1 MDLAMLLASVVAYLL
16 FSVLIGLYVARNV
29 HSAADYALAGRH
41 LSLPVVTATVFATWF
56 GSETVLGISST
67 FVEKGLS
74 GIVADP
80 FGASMCLILAGL
92 FIAPKIYRL
101 NLLTL
106 GDYYRVRYNRLV
118 EVFCSICI
126 VVSYLGW
133 VAAQISALGLIF
145 NVLTEGG
152 ISQEWGMVIGATVV
166 LIYTLFGGM
175 LSVAILDFI
184 QMVVIALGLAFIM
197 WIVADMAGGVSNVVE
212 HAEAAGKL
220 RFFPEEFSYALWVP
234 FVGAFLTMAFGSIP
248 QQDIFQRISS
258 AKNEKTAVRGAVLGG
273 SLYFFFAFIPVFL
286 AYGAIM
292 IDPSTF
298 SAMVVEDSQM
308 VLPNLVLMHTPVFA
322 QVVFFGAL
330 ISAIMSTSSAT
341 LLAPSV
347 SFAEN
352 IVKNIY
358 PKMDDKTLLL
368 TMRISVFVFTIIVVA
383 FATQSESSIFEMVE
397 SAYEITLAA
406 AFVPLLMGL
415 YWKGAT
421 SQGAVWSIIVG
432 ISSWLIAKNFF
443 PSEIWPPQLLGMVLG
458 FFTMIVGS
466 LLPQWIKHQPALRD
480 GVIHPH

>member
-1 MDLAMLLASVVAYLL
+1 MLLASVVAYLL
-16 FSVLIGLYVARNV
+16 VSVLIGLYVARNV
-29 HSAADYALAGRH
+29 SSAADYAVAGRH
-41 LSLPVVTATVFATWF
+41 LSLPIVTATVFATWF

-67 FVEKGLS
+67 FVEEGLG

-106 GDYYRVRYNRLV
+106 GDYYRVRYNRAV
-118 EVFCSICI
+118 EIFCSACI

-145 NVLTEGG
+145 NVLTDGAV
-152 ISQEWGMVIGATVV
+152 SQEWGMVIGASVV

-184 QMVVIALGLAFIM
+184 QMVVIAAGLVYIM
-197 WIVADMAGGVSNVVE
+197 WIVADLAGGVGTVVE

-220 RFFPEEFSYALWVP
+220 QFFPEEFSYVLWVP

-258 AKNEKTAVRGAVLGG
+258 AKDEKTAVRGAVLGG
-273 SLYFFFAFIPVFL
+273 SMYFFFAFIPVFL

-292 IDPSTF
+292 IDPATF
-298 SAMVVEDSQM
+298 EAMVSEDSQM

-322 QVVFFGAL
+322 QIVFFGAL

-358 PKMDDKTLLL
+358 PKMDDKALLL

-383 FATQSESSIFEMVE
+383 FAINSESSIFEMVE

-406 AFVPLLMGL
+406 AFVPLVFGL
-415 YWKGAT
+415 YWSKAT
-421 SQGAVWSIIVG
+421 SQGAVASIVVG
-432 ISSWLIAKNFF
+432 VSSWLIAKNFF

-458 FFTMIVGS
+458 LCTMIIAS
-466 LLPQWIKHQPALRD
+466 LLPQWIEHRPALRD
-480 GVIHPH
+480 GVVHPH

>member
-1 MDLAMLLASVVAYLL
+1 MLLASVVAYLL
-16 FSVLIGLYVARNV
+16 VSVLIGLYVARNV
-29 HSAADYALAGRH
+29 SSAADYAVAGRH
-41 LSLPVVTATVFATWF
+41 LSLPIVTATVFATWF

-67 FVEKGLS
+67 FAEEGLG

-106 GDYYRVRYNRLV
+106 GDYYRVRYNRAV
-118 EVFCSICI
+118 EIFCSACI

-145 NVLTEGG
+145 NVLTDGAV
-152 ISQEWGMVIGATVV
+152 SQEWGMVIGASVV

-184 QMVVIALGLAFIM
+184 QMVVIAAGLVYIM
-197 WIVADMAGGVSNVVE
+197 WIVADLAGGVGTVVD

-220 RFFPEEFSYALWVP
+220 QFFPEEFSYVLWVP

-258 AKNEKTAVRGAVLGG
+258 AKDEKTAVRGAVLGG
-273 SLYFFFAFIPVFL
+273 SMYFFFAFIPVFL

-292 IDPSTF
+292 IDPATF
-298 SAMVVEDSQM
+298 EAMVSEDSQM

-322 QVVFFGAL
+322 QIVFFGAL

-358 PKMDDKTLLL
+358 PKMDDKALLL

-383 FATQSESSIFEMVE
+383 FAINSESSIFEMVE

-406 AFVPLLMGL
+406 AFVPLVFGL
-415 YWKGAT
+415 YWSKAT
-421 SQGAVWSIIVG
+421 SQGAVASIVVG
-432 ISSWLIAKNFF
+432 VSSWLIAKNFF

-458 FFTMIVGS
+458 LFTMIIAS
-466 LLPQWIKHQPALRD
+466 LLPQWIEHRPALRD
-480 GVIHPH
+480 GVVHPH

>member
-1 MDLAMLLASVVAYLL
+1 MLLASVVAYLL
-16 FSVLIGLYVARNV
+16 VSVLIGLYVARNV
-29 HSAADYALAGRH
+29 SSAADYAVAGRH
-41 LSLPVVTATVFATWF
+41 LSLPIVTATVFATWF

-67 FVEKGLS
+67 FVEEGLS

-106 GDYYRVRYNRLV
+106 GDYYRVRYNRVV
-118 EVFCSICI
+118 EIFCSACI

-145 NVLTEGG
+145 NVLTDGAV
-152 ISQEWGMVIGATVV
+152 SQEWGMVIGASVV

-184 QMVVIALGLAFIM
+184 QMVVIAAGLVYIM
-197 WIVADMAGGVSNVVE
+197 WIVADLAGGAGTVVD

-220 RFFPEEFSYALWVP
+220 QFFPEEFSYVLWVP

-258 AKNEKTAVRGAVLGG
+258 AKDEKTAVRGAVLGG
-273 SLYFFFAFIPVFL
+273 SMYFFFAFIPVFL
-286 AYGAIM
+286 AYGAIL
-292 IDPSTF
+292 IDPATF
-298 SAMVVEDSQM
+298 TAMVSEDSQM

-322 QVVFFGAL
+322 QIVFFGAL

-358 PKMDDKTLLL
+358 PKMDDKALLL

-383 FATQSESSIFEMVE
+383 FAINSESSIFEMVE

-406 AFVPLLMGL
+406 AFVPLVFGL
-415 YWKGAT
+415 YWSKAT
-421 SQGAVWSIIVG
+421 SQGAVASIVVG
-432 ISSWLIAKNFF
+432 VSSWLIAKNFF
-443 PSEIWPPQLLGMVLG
+443 PSEVWPPQLLGMVLG
-458 FFTMIVGS
+458 LFTMIIAS
-466 LLPQWIKHQPALRD
+466 LLPQWIEHRPALRD
-480 GVIHPH
+480 GVVHLH

>member
-1 MDLAMLLASVVAYLL
+1 MLLASVVAYLL
-16 FSVLIGLYVARNV
+16 VSVLIGLYVARNV
-29 HSAADYALAGRH
+29 SSAADYAVAGRH
-41 LSLPVVTATVFATWF
+41 LSLPIVTATVFATWF

-67 FVEKGLS
+67 FVEEGLS

-106 GDYYRVRYNRLV
+106 GDYYRVRYNRVV
-118 EVFCSICI
+118 EIFCSACI

-145 NVLTEGG
+145 NVLTDGAV
-152 ISQEWGMVIGATVV
+152 SQEWGMVIGASVV
-166 LIYTLFGGM
+166 LVYTLFGGM
-175 LSVAILDFI
+175 LSVAVLDFI
-184 QMVVIALGLAFIM
+184 QMIVIAAGLVYIM
-197 WIVADMAGGVSNVVE
+197 WIVADLAGGVGTVVD

-220 RFFPEEFSYALWVP
+220 QFFPEEFSYVLWVP

-258 AKNEKTAVRGAVLGG
+258 AKDEKTAVRGAVLGG
-273 SLYFFFAFIPVFL
+273 SMYFFFAFIPVFL

-292 IDPSTF
+292 IDPETF
-298 SAMVVEDSQM
+298 TAMVSEDSQM
-308 VLPNLVLMHTPVFA
+308 VLPNLVLMHTPLFA
-322 QVVFFGAL
+322 QIVFFGAL

-358 PKMDDKTLLL
+358 PKMDDKALLL

-383 FATQSESSIFEMVE
+383 FAINSESSIFEMVE

-406 AFVPLLMGL
+406 AFVPLVFGL
-415 YWKGAT
+415 YWTKAT
-421 SQGAVWSIIVG
+421 SQGAVASIVVG
-432 ISSWLIAKNFF
+432 VSSWLIAKNFF

-458 FFTMIVGS
+458 LFTMIIAS
-466 LLPQWIKHQPALRD
+466 LLPQWIEHRPALRD
-480 GVIHPH
+480 GVVHPH

>member
-1 MDLAMLLASVVAYLL
+1 MLLASVVAYLL
-16 FSVLIGLYVARNV
+16 VSVLIGLYVARNV
-29 HSAADYALAGRH
+29 SSAADYAVAGRH
-41 LSLPVVTATVFATWF
+41 LSLPIVTATVFATWF

-67 FVEKGLS
+67 FVEEGLS

-106 GDYYRVRYNRLV
+106 GDYYRVRYNRVV
-118 EVFCSICI
+118 EIFCSACI

-145 NVLTEGG
+145 NVLTDGAV
-152 ISQEWGMVIGATVV
+152 SQEWGMVIGASVV

-184 QMVVIALGLAFIM
+184 QMVVIAAGLVYIM
-197 WIVADMAGGVSNVVE
+197 WIVADLAGGVGTVVD

-220 RFFPEEFSYALWVP
+220 QFFPEEFSYVLWVP

-258 AKNEKTAVRGAVLGG
+258 AKDEKTAVRGAVLGG
-273 SLYFFFAFIPVFL
+273 SMYFFFAFIPVFL
-286 AYGAIM
+286 AYGAIL
-292 IDPSTF
+292 IDPATF
-298 SAMVVEDSQM
+298 TAMVSEDSQM

-322 QVVFFGAL
+322 QIVFFGAL
-330 ISAIMSTSSAT
+330 ISALMSTSSAT

-358 PKMDDKTLLL
+358 PKMDDKALLL

-383 FATQSESSIFEMVE
+383 FAINSESSIFEMVE

-406 AFVPLLMGL
+406 AFVPLVFGL
-415 YWKGAT
+415 YWSKAT
-421 SQGAVWSIIVG
+421 SQGAVASIVVG
-432 ISSWLIAKNFF
+432 VSSWLIAKNFF
-443 PSEIWPPQLLGMVLG
+443 PSEVWPPQLLGMVLG
-458 FFTMIVGS
+458 LFTMIIAS
-466 LLPQWIKHQPALRD
+466 LLPQWIEHRPALRD
-480 GVIHPH
+480 GVVHLH

>member
-1 MDLAMLLASVVAYLL
+1 MLLASVVAYLL
-16 FSVLIGLYVARNV
+16 VSVLIGLYVARNV
-29 HSAADYALAGRH
+29 HSAADYAVAGRH
-41 LSLPVVTATVFATWF
+41 LSLPIVTATVFATWF

-67 FVEKGLS
+67 FVEEGLS

-106 GDYYRVRYNRLV
+106 GDYYRVRYNRAV
-118 EVFCSICI
+118 EVFCSACI

-145 NVLTEGG
+145 NVLSDGAV
-152 ISQEWGMVIGATVV
+152 SQEWGMVIGASVV

-184 QMVVIALGLAFIM
+184 QMVVIAAGLVYIM
-197 WIVADMAGGVSNVVE
+197 WIVADLAGGVGTVVD

-220 RFFPEEFSYALWVP
+220 QFFPEEFSYVLWVP

-258 AKNEKTAVRGAVLGG
+258 AKDEKTAVRGAVLGG
-273 SLYFFFAFIPVFL
+273 SMYFFFAFIPVFL

-292 IDPSTF
+292 IDPETF
-298 SAMVVEDSQM
+298 TAMVSEDSQM
-308 VLPNLVLMHTPVFA
+308 VLPNLVLNHTPVFA
-322 QVVFFGAL
+322 QIVFFGAL
-330 ISAIMSTSSAT
+330 LSAIMSTSSAT
-341 LLAPSV
+341 LLAPAV
-347 SFAEN
+347 SFSEN

-383 FATQSESSIFEMVE
+383 FAINSESSIFEMVE

-406 AFVPLLMGL
+406 AFVPLVMGL
-415 YWKGAT
+415 YWKRAT
-421 SQGAVWSIIVG
+421 SQGAVWSIVVG
-432 ISSWLIAKNFF
+432 VSSWLIAKNFF

-458 FFTMIVGS
+458 LFTMIIAS
-466 LLPQWIKHQPALRD
+466 LLPQWIEHRPALRD
-480 GVIHPH
+480 GVVHPH

>member
-1 MDLAMLLASVVAYLL
+1 MLLASVVAYLL
-16 FSVLIGLYVARNV
+16 VSLLIGLYVARNV
-29 HSAADYALAGRH
+29 SSAADYAVAGRH
-41 LSLPVVTATVFATWF
+41 LSLPIVTATVFATWF

-67 FVEKGLS
+67 FVEEGLS

-106 GDYYRVRYNRLV
+106 GDYYRVRYNRVV
-118 EVFCSICI
+118 EIFCSACI

-145 NVLTEGG
+145 NVLTDGAV
-152 ISQEWGMVIGATVV
+152 SQEWGMVIGASVV

-175 LSVAILDFI
+175 LSVAVLDFI
-184 QMVVIALGLAFIM
+184 QMVVIAAGLVYIM
-197 WIVADMAGGVSNVVE
+197 WIVADLAGGVGTVVE

-220 RFFPEEFSYALWVP
+220 QFFPEEFSYVLWVP

-258 AKNEKTAVRGAVLGG
+258 AKDEKTAVRGAVLGG
-273 SLYFFFAFIPVFL
+273 SMYFFFAFIPVFL

-292 IDPSTF
+292 IDPETF
-298 SAMVVEDSQM
+298 TAMVSEDSQM
-308 VLPNLVLMHTPVFA
+308 VLPNLVLMHTPLFA
-322 QVVFFGAL
+322 QIVFFGAL

-358 PKMDDKTLLL
+358 PKMDDKALLL

-383 FATQSESSIFEMVE
+383 FAINSESSIFEMVE

-406 AFVPLLMGL
+406 AFVPLVFGL
-415 YWKGAT
+415 YWSKAT
-421 SQGAVWSIIVG
+421 SQGAVASIVVG
-432 ISSWLIAKNFF
+432 VSSWLIAKNFF

-458 FFTMIVGS
+458 LVTMIIAS
-466 LLPQWIKHQPALRD
+466 LLPQWIEHRPALRD
-480 GVIHPH
+480 GVVHPH

>member
-1 MDLAMLLASVVAYLL
+1 MLLASVVAYLL
-16 FSVLIGLYVARNV
+16 VSVLIGLYVARNV
-29 HSAADYALAGRH
+29 SSAADYAVAGRH
-41 LSLPVVTATVFATWF
+41 LSLPIVTATVFATWF

-67 FVEKGLS
+67 FVEEGLS

-106 GDYYRVRYNRLV
+106 GDYYRVRYNRAV
-118 EVFCSICI
+118 EIFCSACI

-145 NVLTEGG
+145 NVLTDGAV
-152 ISQEWGMVIGATVV
+152 SQEWGMVIGASVV

-175 LSVAILDFI
+175 LSVAVLDFI
-184 QMVVIALGLAFIM
+184 QMVVIAAGLVYIM
-197 WIVADMAGGVSNVVE
+197 WIVADLAGGVGTVVD

-220 RFFPEEFSYALWVP
+220 QFFPEEFSYVLWVP

-273 SLYFFFAFIPVFL
+273 SMYFFFAFIPVFL

-292 IDPSTF
+292 IDPATF
-298 SAMVVEDSQM
+298 TAMVSEDSQM
-308 VLPNLVLMHTPVFA
+308 VLPNLVLMHTPLFA
-322 QVVFFGAL
+322 QIIFFGAL

-358 PKMDDKTLLL
+358 PKMNDKALLL

-383 FATQSESSIFEMVE
+383 FAINSDSSIFEMVE

-406 AFVPLLMGL
+406 AFVPLVFGL
-415 YWKGAT
+415 YWSRAT
-421 SQGAVWSIIVG
+421 SQGAVVSIVVG
-432 ISSWLIAKNFF
+432 VSSWLIAKNFF

-458 FFTMIVGS
+458 LFSMIIAS
-466 LLPQWIKHQPALRD
+466 LLPQWIEHRPALRD
-480 GVIHPH
+480 GVVHPH

>member
-1 MDLAMLLASVVAYLL
+1 MLLASVVVYLL
-16 FSVLIGLYVARNV
+16 VSVLIGLYVAKNV
-29 HSAADYALAGRH
+29 STAADYAVAGRH
-41 LSLPVVTATVFATWF
+41 LSLPIVTATVFATWF

-67 FVEKGLS
+67 FVEEGLS

-106 GDYYRVRYNRLV
+106 GDYYRVRYNRAV
-118 EVFCSICI
+118 EVFCSACI

-145 NVLTEGG
+145 NVLTDGA
-152 ISQEWGMVIGATVV
+152 ISQEWGMVIGASVV
-166 LIYTLFGGM
+166 LVYTLFGGM

-184 QMVVIALGLAFIM
+184 QMVVIAAGLVYIM
-197 WIVADMAGGVSNVVE
+197 WIVADLAGGVGTVVD

-220 RFFPEEFSYALWVP
+220 QFFPDEFSYVLWVP

-258 AKNEKTAVRGAVLGG
+258 AKDEKTAVRGAVLGG
-273 SLYFFFAFIPVFL
+273 SMYFFFAFIPVFL

-292 IDPSTF
+292 IDPATF
-298 SAMVVEDSQM
+298 EAMVSEDSQM
-308 VLPNLVLMHTPVFA
+308 VLPNLVLMHTPLFA
-322 QVVFFGAL
+322 QIIFFGAL

-358 PKMDDKTLLL
+358 PKMDDKALLL
-368 TMRISVFVFTIIVVA
+368 TMRVSVFVFTIIVVA
-383 FATQSESSIFEMVE
+383 FAINSESSIFEMVE

-406 AFVPLLMGL
+406 AFVPLVFGL
-415 YWKGAT
+415 YWKRAT

-432 ISSWLIAKNFF
+432 VSSWLIAKNFF

-458 FFTMIVGS
+458 FFTMIIAS
-466 LLPQWIKHQPALRD
+466 LLPQWIEHRPALRD

>member
-1 MDLAMLLASVVAYLL
+1 MLLASVVAYLL
-16 FSVLIGLYVARNV
+16 VSVLIGLYVARNV
-29 HSAADYALAGRH
+29 SSAADYAVAGRH
-41 LSLPVVTATVFATWF
+41 LSLPIVTATVFATWF

-67 FVEKGLS
+67 FVEEGLS

-106 GDYYRVRYNRLV
+106 GDYYRVRYNRAV
-118 EVFCSICI
+118 EIFCSACI

-145 NVLTEGG
+145 NVLTDGAV
-152 ISQEWGMVIGATVV
+152 SQEWGMVIGASVV

-175 LSVAILDFI
+175 LSVAVLDFI
-184 QMVVIALGLAFIM
+184 QMVVIAAGLVYIM
-197 WIVADMAGGVSNVVE
+197 WIVADLAGGVGTVVE

-220 RFFPEEFSYALWVP
+220 QFFPEEFSYVLWVP

-258 AKNEKTAVRGAVLGG
+258 AKDEKTAVRGAVLGG
-273 SLYFFFAFIPVFL
+273 SMYFFFAFIPVFL

-292 IDPSTF
+292 IDPETF
-298 SAMVVEDSQM
+298 TAMVSEDSQM
-308 VLPNLVLMHTPVFA
+308 VLPNLVLMHTPLFA
-322 QVVFFGAL
+322 QIVFFGAL

-358 PKMDDKTLLL
+358 PKMDDKALLL

-383 FATQSESSIFEMVE
+383 FAINSESSIFEMVE

-406 AFVPLLMGL
+406 AFVPLVFGL
-415 YWKGAT
+415 YWSKAT
-421 SQGAVWSIIVG
+421 SQGAVASIVVG
-432 ISSWLIAKNFF
+432 VSSWLIAKNFF

-458 FFTMIVGS
+458 FVTMIIAS
-466 LLPQWIKHQPALRD
+466 LLPQWIEHRPALRD
-480 GVIHPH
+480 GVVHPH

>member
-1 MDLAMLLASVVAYLL
+1 MLLASVVAYLL
-16 FSVLIGLYVARNV
+16 VSVFIGLYVARNV
-29 HSAADYALAGRH
+29 HSTADYAVAGRH
-41 LSLPVVTATVFATWF
+41 LSLPIVTATVFATWF

-67 FVEKGLS
+67 FVEKGLG

-106 GDYYRVRYNRLV
+106 GDYYRVRYNRAV
-118 EVFCSICI
+118 EVFCSACI

-145 NVLTEGG
+145 NVLSDGA
-152 ISQEWGMVIGATVV
+152 ISQEWGMVIGASVV
-166 LIYTLFGGM
+166 LIYTVFGGM

-184 QMVVIALGLAFIM
+184 QMVVIAAGLVYIM
-197 WIVADMAGGVSNVVE
+197 WIVADLAGGVGTVVD

-220 RFFPEEFSYALWVP
+220 KLFPEEFSYVMWVP

-292 IDPSTF
+292 IDPATF
-298 SAMVVEDSQM
+298 TAMVAEDSQM
-308 VLPNLVLMHTPVFA
+308 VLPNLVLNHTPMFA
-322 QVVFFGAL
+322 QIVFFGAL
-330 ISAIMSTSSAT
+330 LSAIMSTSSAT
-341 LLAPSV
+341 LLAPAV
-347 SFAEN
+347 SFSEN
-352 IVKNIY
+352 IVKVIF
-358 PKMDDKTLLL
+358 PKMDDKALLL
-368 TMRISVFVFTIIVVA
+368 TMRVSVFVFTIIVVA
-383 FATQSESSIFEMVE
+383 FAINSESSIFEMVE
-397 SAYEITLAA
+397 SAYEVTLAA
-406 AFVPLLMGL
+406 AFVPLVFGL
-415 YWKGAT
+415 YWKKAT
-421 SQGAVWSIIVG
+421 SQGAVCSIIVG
-432 ISSWLIAKNFF
+432 VSSWLIAKNFF

-458 FFTMIVGS
+458 LFTMIITS
-466 LLPQWIKHQPALRD
+466 LIPQWIEHRPALRD
-480 GVIHPH
+480 GVVHPH

>member
-1 MDLAMLLASVVAYLL
+1 MLLASVVAYLL
-16 FSVLIGLYVARNV
+16 VSVSIGLYVARNV
-29 HSAADYALAGRH
+29 SSTADYAVAGRH
-41 LSLPVVTATVFATWF
+41 LSLPIVTATVFATWF

-67 FVEKGLS
+67 FVEEGLS

-106 GDYYRVRYNRLV
+106 GDYYRVRYNRVV
-118 EVFCSICI
+118 EIFCSACI

-145 NVLTEGG
+145 NVLTDGA
-152 ISQEWGMVIGATVV
+152 ISQEWGMIIGASVV

-184 QMVVIALGLAFIM
+184 QMVVIAAGLVYIM
-197 WIVADMAGGVSNVVE
+197 WIVADLAGGVGTVVD

-220 RFFPEEFSYALWVP
+220 QFFPEEFSYVMWVP

-292 IDPSTF
+292 IDPATF
-298 SAMVVEDSQM
+298 SAMVSEDSQM
-308 VLPNLVLMHTPVFA
+308 VLPNLVLMHTPLFA
-322 QVVFFGAL
+322 QIVFFGAL

-358 PKMDDKTLLL
+358 PNMDDKALLL
-368 TMRISVFVFTIIVVA
+368 TMRVSVFVFTIIVVA
-383 FATQSESSIFEMVE
+383 FAINSDSSIFEMVE

-406 AFVPLLMGL
+406 AFVPLVFGL

-432 ISSWLIAKNFF
+432 VSSWLIAKNFF
-443 PSEIWPPQLLGMVLG
+443 PSEVWPPQLLGMVLG
-458 FFTMIVGS
+458 LFTMIIAS
-466 LLPQWIKHQPALRD
+466 LLPQWIEHRPALRD
-480 GVIHPH
+480 GVVHPH

>member
-1 MDLAMLLASVVAYLL
+1 MLLASVFAYLL
-16 FSVLIGLYVARNV
+16 VSVLIGLYVARNV
-29 HSAADYALAGRH
+29 HSAADYAVAGRH
-41 LSLPVVTATVFATWF
+41 LSLPIVTATVFATWF

-67 FVEKGLS
+67 FVEEGLS

-106 GDYYRVRYNRLV
+106 GDYYRVRYNRAV
-118 EVFCSICI
+118 EVFCSACI

-133 VAAQISALGLIF
+133 VAAQITALGLIF
-145 NVLTEGG
+145 NVLSDGA
-152 ISQEWGMVIGATVV
+152 ISREWGMVIGASVV
-166 LIYTLFGGM
+166 LIYTVFGGM

-184 QMVVIALGLAFIM
+184 QMVVIAAGLVYIM
-197 WIVADMAGGVSNVVE
+197 WIVADLAGGVGTVVE

-220 RFFPEEFSYALWVP
+220 RLFPEEFSYVMWVP

-258 AKNEKTAVRGAVLGG
+258 AKDEKTAVRGAVLGG

-292 IDPSTF
+292 IDPATF
-298 SAMVVEDSQM
+298 TAMVTEDSQM
-308 VLPNLVLMHTPVFA
+308 VLPNLVLNHTPLFA
-322 QVVFFGAL
+322 QIVFFGAL

-341 LLAPSV
+341 LLAPAV
-347 SFAEN
+347 SFSEN
-352 IVKNIY
+352 IVKVAF
-358 PKMDDKTLLL
+358 PTMSDKALLL
-368 TMRISVFVFTIIVVA
+368 TMRVSVFVFAVIVVA
-383 FATQSESSIFEMVE
+383 FSINSDSSIFEMVE

-406 AFVPLLMGL
+406 AFVPLVFGL
-415 YWKGAT
+415 YWKKAT
-421 SQGAVWSIIVG
+421 SQGAVCSIIVG

-458 FFTMIVGS
+458 LFTMIVTS
-466 LLPQWIKHQPALRD
+466 LIPQWIEHRPALRD
-480 GVIHPH
+480 GVVHPH

>member
-1 MDLAMLLASVVAYLL
+1 MLLASVVAYLL
-16 FSVLIGLYVARNV
+16 VSVFIGLYVARNV
-29 HSAADYALAGRH
+29 KNTADYAVAGRH
-41 LSLPVVTATVFATWF
+41 LSLPIVTATVFATWF

-67 FVEKGLS
+67 FVEEGLS

-106 GDYYRVRYNRLV
+106 GDYYRVRYNRAV
-118 EVFCSICI
+118 EVFCSACI

-145 NVLTEGG
+145 NVLSDGAV
-152 ISQEWGMVIGATVV
+152 SQEWGMVIGASVV
-166 LIYTLFGGM
+166 LIYTVFGGM

-184 QMVVIALGLAFIM
+184 QMVVIAAGLVYIM
-197 WIVADMAGGVSNVVE
+197 WIVADLAGGVGTVVA

-220 RFFPEEFSYALWVP
+220 QFFPEEFSYVMWVP

-292 IDPSTF
+292 IDPATF
-298 SAMVVEDSQM
+298 TAMVTEDSQM
-308 VLPNLVLMHTPVFA
+308 VLPNLVLNHTPVFA
-322 QVVFFGAL
+322 QIVFFGAL

-341 LLAPSV
+341 LLAPAV
-347 SFAEN
+347 SFSEN
-352 IVKNIY
+352 IVKVVF
-358 PKMDDKTLLL
+358 PKMDDKALLL
-368 TMRISVFVFTIIVVA
+368 TMRVSVFVFTIIVVA
-383 FATQSESSIFEMVE
+383 FAINSDSSIFEMVE

-406 AFVPLLMGL
+406 AFVPLVFGL
-415 YWKGAT
+415 YWKKAT
-421 SQGAVWSIIVG
+421 SQGAVCSIIVG
-432 ISSWLIAKNFF
+432 VSSWLIAKNFF

-458 FFTMIVGS
+458 LFTMIIAS
-466 LLPQWIKHQPALRD
+466 LIPQWIEHRPALRD
-480 GVIHPH
+480 GVVHPH

>member
-1 MDLAMLLASVVAYLL
+1 MLLASVVAYLL
-16 FSVLIGLYVARNV
+16 VSVMIGLYVARNV
-29 HSAADYALAGRH
+29 HSAADYAVAGRH
-41 LSLPVVTATVFATWF
+41 LSLPIVTATVFATWF

-67 FVEKGLS
+67 FVEEGLG

-106 GDYYRVRYNRLV
+106 GDYYRVRYNRAV
-118 EVFCSICI
+118 EVFCSACI

-145 NVLTEGG
+145 NVLSDGAV
-152 ISQEWGMVIGATVV
+152 SQEWGMVIGASVV

-184 QMVVIALGLAFIM
+184 QMVVIAAGLVYIM
-197 WIVADMAGGVSNVVE
+197 WLVADLAGGVGTVVD

-220 RFFPEEFSYALWVP
+220 QFFPEEFSYVLWVP

-258 AKNEKTAVRGAVLGG
+258 AKDEKTAVRGAVLGG

-292 IDPSTF
+292 IDPETF
-298 SAMVVEDSQM
+298 TAMVSEDSQM
-308 VLPNLVLMHTPVFA
+308 VLPNLVLNHTPVFA
-322 QVVFFGAL
+322 QIVFFGAL
-330 ISAIMSTSSAT
+330 LSAIMSTSSAT
-341 LLAPSV
+341 LLAPAV
-347 SFAEN
+347 SFSEN

-358 PKMDDKTLLL
+358 PKMDDKALLL

-383 FATQSESSIFEMVE
+383 FAINSESSIFEMVE

-406 AFVPLLMGL
+406 AFVPLVFGL
-415 YWKGAT
+415 YWSRAT
-421 SQGAVWSIIVG
+421 SQGAVASIVVG
-432 ISSWLIAKNFF
+432 VSSWLIAKNFF

-458 FFTMIVGS
+458 LFTMIIAS
-466 LLPQWIKHQPALRD
+466 LLPQWIEHRPALRD
-480 GVIHPH
+480 GVVHPH

>member
-1 MDLAMLLASVVAYLL
+1 MLLASVVAYLL
-16 FSVLIGLYVARNV
+16 VSVLIGLYVARNV
-29 HSAADYALAGRH
+29 SSAADYAVAGRH
-41 LSLPVVTATVFATWF
+41 LSLPIVTATVFATWF

-67 FVEKGLS
+67 FVEEGLS

-106 GDYYRVRYNRLV
+106 GDYYRVRYNRAV
-118 EVFCSICI
+118 EIFCSACI

-145 NVLTEGG
+145 NVLTDGAV
-152 ISQEWGMVIGATVV
+152 SQEWGMVIGASVV
-166 LIYTLFGGM
+166 LVYTLFGGM
-175 LSVAILDFI
+175 LSVAVLDFI
-184 QMVVIALGLAFIM
+184 QMIVIAAGLVYIM
-197 WIVADMAGGVSNVVE
+197 WIVADLAGGVGTVVD

-220 RFFPEEFSYALWVP
+220 QFFPEEFSYVLWVP

-273 SLYFFFAFIPVFL
+273 SMYFFFAFIPVFL

-292 IDPSTF
+292 IDPATF
-298 SAMVVEDSQM
+298 TAMVSEDSQM
-308 VLPNLVLMHTPVFA
+308 VLPNLVLMHTPLFA
-322 QVVFFGAL
+322 QIIFFGAL

-358 PKMDDKTLLL
+358 PKMNDKALLL

-383 FATQSESSIFEMVE
+383 FAINSDSSIFEMVE

-406 AFVPLLMGL
+406 AFVPLVFGL
-415 YWKGAT
+415 YWSKAT
-421 SQGAVWSIIVG
+421 SQGAVVSIVVG
-432 ISSWLIAKNFF
+432 VSSWLIAKNFF

-458 FFTMIVGS
+458 LFSMIIAS
-466 LLPQWIKHQPALRD
+466 LLPQWIEHRPALRD
-480 GVIHPH
+480 GVVHPH

>member
-1 MDLAMLLASVVAYLL
+1 MLLASVVAYLL
-16 FSVLIGLYVARNV
+16 VSVFIGLYVARNV
-29 HSAADYALAGRH
+29 SSTADYAVAGRH
-41 LSLPVVTATVFATWF
+41 LSLPIVTATVFATWF

-67 FVEKGLS
+67 FVEEGLS

-106 GDYYRVRYNRLV
+106 GDYYRVRYNRAV
-118 EVFCSICI
+118 EIFCSACI

-145 NVLTEGG
+145 NVLTDGA
-152 ISQEWGMVIGATVV
+152 ISQEWGMIIGASVV

-184 QMVVIALGLAFIM
+184 QMVVIAAGLVYIM
-197 WIVADMAGGVSNVVE
+197 WIVADLAGGVGTVVD

-220 RFFPEEFSYALWVP
+220 QFFPEEFSYVMWVP

-292 IDPSTF
+292 IDPATF
-298 SAMVVEDSQM
+298 SAMVSEDSQM
-308 VLPNLVLMHTPVFA
+308 VLPNLVLMHTPLFA
-322 QVVFFGAL
+322 QIVFFGAL

-358 PKMDDKTLLL
+358 PNMDDKALLL
-368 TMRISVFVFTIIVVA
+368 TMRVSVFVFTIIVVA
-383 FATQSESSIFEMVE
+383 FAINSDSSIFEMVE

-406 AFVPLLMGL
+406 AFVPLVFGL

-432 ISSWLIAKNFF
+432 VSSWLIAKNFF
-443 PSEIWPPQLLGMVLG
+443 PSEVWPPQLLGMVLG
-458 FFTMIVGS
+458 LFTMIIAS
-466 LLPQWIKHQPALRD
+466 LLPQWIEHRPALRD
-480 GVIHPH
+480 GVVHPH

>member
-1 MDLAMLLASVVAYLL
+1 MLLASVVAYLL
-16 FSVLIGLYVARNV
+16 VSVLIGLYVARNV
-29 HSAADYALAGRH
+29 SSAADYAVAGRH
-41 LSLPVVTATVFATWF
+41 LSLPIVTATVFATWF

-67 FVEKGLS
+67 FVEEGLG

-106 GDYYRVRYNRLV
+106 GDYYRVRYNRAV
-118 EVFCSICI
+118 EIFCSACI

-145 NVLTEGG
+145 NVLTDGAV
-152 ISQEWGMVIGATVV
+152 SQEWGMVIGASVV

-184 QMVVIALGLAFIM
+184 QMVVIAAGLVYIM
-197 WIVADMAGGVSNVVE
+197 WIVADLAGGVGTVVD

-220 RFFPEEFSYALWVP
+220 QFFPEEFSYVLWVP

-258 AKNEKTAVRGAVLGG
+258 AKDEKTAVRGAVLGG
-273 SLYFFFAFIPVFL
+273 SMYFFFAFIPVFL

-292 IDPSTF
+292 IDPATF
-298 SAMVVEDSQM
+298 EAMVSEDSQM

-322 QVVFFGAL
+322 QIVFFGAL

-358 PKMDDKTLLL
+358 PKMDDKALLL

-383 FATQSESSIFEMVE
+383 FAINSESSIFEMVE

-406 AFVPLLMGL
+406 AFVPLVFGL
-415 YWKGAT
+415 YWSKAT
-421 SQGAVWSIIVG
+421 SQGAVASIVVG
-432 ISSWLIAKNFF
+432 VSSWLIAKNFF

-458 FFTMIVGS
+458 LFTMITAS
-466 LLPQWIKHQPALRD
+466 LLPQWIEHRPAVRD
-480 GVIHPH
+480 GVVHPH

>member
-1 MDLAMLLASVVAYLL
+1 MLLASVFAYLL
-16 FSVLIGLYVARNV
+16 VSVLIGLYVARNV
-29 HSAADYALAGRH
+29 HSAADYAVAGRH
-41 LSLPVVTATVFATWF
+41 LSLPIVTATVFATWF

-67 FVEKGLS
+67 FVEEGLS

-106 GDYYRVRYNRLV
+106 GDYYRVRYNRAV
-118 EVFCSICI
+118 EVFCSACI

-133 VAAQISALGLIF
+133 VAAQITALGLIF
-145 NVLTEGG
+145 NVLSDGA
-152 ISQEWGMVIGATVV
+152 ISREWGMVIGASVV
-166 LIYTLFGGM
+166 LIYTVFGGM

-184 QMVVIALGLAFIM
+184 QMVVIAAGLVYIM
-197 WIVADMAGGVSNVVE
+197 WIVADLAGGVGTVVE

-220 RFFPEEFSYALWVP
+220 QFFPEEFSYVMWVP

-258 AKNEKTAVRGAVLGG
+258 AKDEKTAVRGAVLGG

-292 IDPSTF
+292 IDPATF
-298 SAMVVEDSQM
+298 TAMVTEDSQM
-308 VLPNLVLMHTPVFA
+308 VLPNLVLNHTPLFA
-322 QVVFFGAL
+322 QIVFFGAL

-341 LLAPSV
+341 LLAPAV
-347 SFAEN
+347 SFSEN
-352 IVKNIY
+352 IVKVAF
-358 PKMDDKTLLL
+358 PKMSDKALLL
-368 TMRISVFVFTIIVVA
+368 TMRVSVFVFAVIVVA
-383 FATQSESSIFEMVE
+383 FSINSDSSIFEMVE

-406 AFVPLLMGL
+406 AFVPLVFGL
-415 YWKGAT
+415 YWKKAT
-421 SQGAVWSIIVG
+421 SQGAVCSIIVG

-458 FFTMIVGS
+458 LFTMIVTS
-466 LLPQWIKHQPALRD
+466 LIPQWIEHRPALRD
-480 GVIHPH
+480 GVVHPH

>member
-1 MDLAMLLASVVAYLL
+1 MLLASVVAYLL
-16 FSVLIGLYVARNV
+16 VSVLIGLYVARNV
-29 HSAADYALAGRH
+29 SSAADYAVAGRH
-41 LSLPVVTATVFATWF
+41 LSLPIVTATVFATWF

-67 FVEKGLS
+67 FVEEGLS

-106 GDYYRVRYNRLV
+106 GDYYRVRYNRVV
-118 EVFCSICI
+118 EIFCSACI
-126 VVSYLGW
+126 VISYLGW

-145 NVLTEGG
+145 NVLTDGAV
-152 ISQEWGMVIGATVV
+152 SQEWGMVIGASVV

-184 QMVVIALGLAFIM
+184 QMVVIAAGLVYIM
-197 WIVADMAGGVSNVVE
+197 WIVADLAGGVGTVVE

-220 RFFPEEFSYALWVP
+220 QFFPEEFSYVLWVP

-258 AKNEKTAVRGAVLGG
+258 AKDEKTAVRGAVLGG
-273 SLYFFFAFIPVFL
+273 SMYFFFAFIPVFL
-286 AYGAIM
+286 AYGAIL
-292 IDPSTF
+292 IDPATF
-298 SAMVVEDSQM
+298 TAMVSEDSQM

-322 QVVFFGAL
+322 QIVFFGAL

-358 PKMDDKTLLL
+358 PKMDDKALLL

-383 FATQSESSIFEMVE
+383 FAINSESSIFEMVE

-406 AFVPLLMGL
+406 AFVPLVFGL
-415 YWKGAT
+415 YWSKAT
-421 SQGAVWSIIVG
+421 SQGAVASIVVG
-432 ISSWLIAKNFF
+432 VSSWLIAKNFF
-443 PSEIWPPQLLGMVLG
+443 PSEVWPPQLLGMVLG
-458 FFTMIVGS
+458 LFTMIIAS
-466 LLPQWIKHQPALRD
+466 LLPQWIEHRPALRD
-480 GVIHPH
+480 GVVHLH

>member
-1 MDLAMLLASVVAYLL
+1 
-16 FSVLIGLYVARNV
+16 VARNV
-29 HSAADYALAGRH
+29 SSAADYAVAGRH
-41 LSLPVVTATVFATWF
+41 LSLPIVTATVFATWF

-67 FVEKGLS
+67 FVEEGLS

-106 GDYYRVRYNRLV
+106 GDYYRVRYNRVV
-118 EVFCSICI
+118 EIFCSACI

-145 NVLTEGG
+145 NVLTDGAV
-152 ISQEWGMVIGATVV
+152 SQEWGMVIGASVV

-184 QMVVIALGLAFIM
+184 QMVVIAAGLVYIM
-197 WIVADMAGGVSNVVE
+197 WIVADLAGGVGTVVD

-220 RFFPEEFSYALWVP
+220 QFFPEEFSYVLWVP

-258 AKNEKTAVRGAVLGG
+258 AKDEKTAVRGAVLGG
-273 SLYFFFAFIPVFL
+273 SMYFFFAFIPVFL
-286 AYGAIM
+286 AYGAIL
-292 IDPSTF
+292 IDPATF
-298 SAMVVEDSQM
+298 TAMVSEDSQM

-322 QVVFFGAL
+322 QIVFFGAL

-358 PKMDDKTLLL
+358 PKMDDKALLL

-383 FATQSESSIFEMVE
+383 FAINSESSIFEMVE

-406 AFVPLLMGL
+406 AFVPLVFGL
-415 YWKGAT
+415 YWSKAT
-421 SQGAVWSIIVG
+421 SQGAVASIVVG
-432 ISSWLIAKNFF
+432 VSSWLIAKNFF
-443 PSEIWPPQLLGMVLG
+443 PSEVWPPQLLGMVLG
-458 FFTMIVGS
+458 LFTMIIAS
-466 LLPQWIKHQPALRD
+466 LLPQWIEHRPALRD
-480 GVIHPH
+480 GVVHLH

>member
-1 MDLAMLLASVVAYLL
+1 MLLASVVAYLL
-16 FSVLIGLYVARNV
+16 VSVFIGLYVARNV
-29 HSAADYALAGRH
+29 SSTADYAVAGRH
-41 LSLPVVTATVFATWF
+41 LSLPIVTATVFATWF

-67 FVEKGLS
+67 FVEEGLS

-106 GDYYRVRYNRLV
+106 GDYYRVRYNRAV
-118 EVFCSICI
+118 EIFCSACI

-145 NVLTEGG
+145 NVLTDGA
-152 ISQEWGMVIGATVV
+152 ISQEWGMIIGACVV

-184 QMVVIALGLAFIM
+184 QMLVIAAGLVYIM
-197 WIVADMAGGVSNVVE
+197 WIVADLAGGVGTVVD

-220 RFFPEEFSYALWVP
+220 QFFPEEFSYVMWVP

-292 IDPSTF
+292 IDPATF
-298 SAMVVEDSQM
+298 SAMVSEDSQM
-308 VLPNLVLMHTPVFA
+308 VLPNLVLMHTPLFA
-322 QVVFFGAL
+322 QIVFFGAL

-358 PKMDDKTLLL
+358 PNMDDKALLL

-383 FATQSESSIFEMVE
+383 FAINSESSIFEMVE

-406 AFVPLLMGL
+406 AFVPLVMGL
-415 YWKGAT
+415 YWKRAT

-432 ISSWLIAKNFF
+432 VSSWLIAKNFF

-458 FFTMIVGS
+458 LFTMIIAS
-466 LLPQWIKHQPALRD
+466 LLPQWIEHRPALRD

>member
-1 MDLAMLLASVVAYLL
+1 MLLASVVAYLL
-16 FSVLIGLYVARNV
+16 VSVFIGLYVARNV
-29 HSAADYALAGRH
+29 KNTADYAVAGRH
-41 LSLPVVTATVFATWF
+41 LSLPIVTATVFATWF

-67 FVEKGLS
+67 FVEEGLS

-106 GDYYRVRYNRLV
+106 GDYYRVRYNRAV
-118 EVFCSICI
+118 EVFCSACI
-126 VVSYLGW
+126 VISYLGW

-145 NVLTEGG
+145 NVLSDGAV
-152 ISQEWGMVIGATVV
+152 SQEWGMVIGASVV
-166 LIYTLFGGM
+166 LIYTVFGGM

-184 QMVVIALGLAFIM
+184 QMVVIAAGLVYIM
-197 WIVADMAGGVSNVVE
+197 WIVADLAGGVGTVVA

-220 RFFPEEFSYALWVP
+220 QFFPEEFSYVMWVP

-292 IDPSTF
+292 IDPATF
-298 SAMVVEDSQM
+298 TAMVTEDSQM
-308 VLPNLVLMHTPVFA
+308 VLPNLVLNHTPVFA
-322 QVVFFGAL
+322 QIVFFGAL

-341 LLAPSV
+341 LLAPAV
-347 SFAEN
+347 SFSEN
-352 IVKNIY
+352 IVKVVF
-358 PKMDDKTLLL
+358 PKMDDKALLL
-368 TMRISVFVFTIIVVA
+368 TMRVSVFVFTIIVVA
-383 FATQSESSIFEMVE
+383 FAINSDSSIFEMVE

-406 AFVPLLMGL
+406 AFVPLVFGL
-415 YWKGAT
+415 YWKKAT
-421 SQGAVWSIIVG
+421 SQGAVCSIIVG
-432 ISSWLIAKNFF
+432 VSSWLIAKNFF

-458 FFTMIVGS
+458 LFTMIIAS
-466 LLPQWIKHQPALRD
+466 LIPQWIEHRPALRD
-480 GVIHPH
+480 GVVHPH